1 MSQPTCVGPHR
12 RFPPPVIGL
21 APAPQT
27 PVRSGFPLASRGV
40 TTAAVC
46 VAAGALGVRVQL
58 GGWFVGLIAALTLAG
73 TGTTTYICPVSVSVV
88 VMSRTTVPFF
98 FSVIL
103 PAYNA
108 SAGLSG
114 LFQSL

>member
-1 MSQPTCVGPHR
+1 MGLN
-12 RFPPPVIGL
+12 PPPH
-21 APAPQT
+21 T
-27 PVRSGFPLASRGV
+27 PVRSGFPFASPGV
-40 TTAAVC
+40 IAA
-46 VAAGALGVRVQL
+46 AASGFAGWAGSVQF
-58 GGWFVGLIAALTLAG
+58 GGWWVGLIAALMLAG

-98 FSVIL
+98 FSIIR

>member
-1 MSQPTCVGPHR
+1 
-12 RFPPPVIGL
+12 
-21 APAPQT
+21 
-27 PVRSGFPLASRGV
+27 
-40 TTAAVC
+40 
-46 VAAGALGVRVQL
+46 
-58 GGWFVGLIAALTLAG
+58 LTLAG
-73 TGTTTYICPVSVSVV
+73 TGITTYICAVSVNVV
-88 VMSRTTVPFF
+88 VMSRTTAPFF